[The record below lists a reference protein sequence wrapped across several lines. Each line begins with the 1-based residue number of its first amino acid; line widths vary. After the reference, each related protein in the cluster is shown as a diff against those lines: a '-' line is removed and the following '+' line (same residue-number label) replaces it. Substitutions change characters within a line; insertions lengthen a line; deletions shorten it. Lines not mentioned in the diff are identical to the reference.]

1 MDSLLA
7 AIVADEKRGFVRKLD
22 QYHLFRI
29 ILVYGYPSNY
39 EIQQIAWSS
48 IQAIPS
54 VMKRYQ
60 TFLRLGICRKWY
72 SVEG

>member
-39 EIQQIAWSS
+39 EIQQIA
-48 IQAIPS
+48 
-54 VMKRYQ
+54 
-60 TFLRLGICRKWY
+60 
-72 SVEG
+72 